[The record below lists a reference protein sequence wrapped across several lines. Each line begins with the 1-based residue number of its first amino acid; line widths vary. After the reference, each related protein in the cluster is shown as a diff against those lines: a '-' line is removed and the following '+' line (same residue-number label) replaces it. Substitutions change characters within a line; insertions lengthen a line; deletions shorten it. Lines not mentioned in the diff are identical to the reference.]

1 MSNDEDRWV
10 LRAELEA
17 RREEVA
23 TLRGVVAALR
33 GVVATR
39 RAHRKTGAPISVLV
53 AAILVGALLGSAS
66 ALALVEW
73 LRS

>member
-1 MSNDEDRWV
+1 
-10 LRAELEA
+10 LRRAG
-17 RREEVA
+17 RRVA

-39 RAHRKTGAPISVLV
+39 RAHRKKGEPISVLV
-53 AAILVGALLGSAS
+53 AAIVVGALLGFAS